1 MSEGQAMPEDNGG
14 NWRSLV
20 FRHKKSL
27 ITLAL
32 FVVYAAAVFWV
43 NYSSLHRLQENSLT
57 QFRLETEKQASA
69 ISYFFSE
76 RISDISELA
85 ESSVV
90 EAFFTNRDLGMSYEY
105 GLGVNVQLIE
115 NRFERIAQ
123 RKRIGDQAL
132 YSALAL
138 MDKNGQ
144 FIASWG
150 QDEGLEAIQFPL
162 ELASRRT
169 RIVYVPQK
177 KSLLVISPV
186 WNDQIYRGEMIA
198 WIRVSSIFAQF
209 GNTPTSG
216 ETLLVDRHSGLLLE
230 SDKENLWW
238 NDASWQELFAKAAS
252 GENEKPAVH
261 LVHLHP
267 EKKSC
272 PHLLARME
280 IAETPLSF
288 VAIVDDRTLGDET
301 AGLFIIAAGVVPLIV
316 LLLSFLEVIE
326 RRRLD
331 ALREQARRQAEQ
343 LAQARSDF
351 LANMSH
357 EIRTP
362 MNAII
367 GITELCLATQLNP
380 RQYGY
385 LTRIQRA
392 SNSLLRIIND
402 ILDFSRIESGRF
414 EIERQPFDLD
424 TVLDGVGELLAEKAA
439 EKSIELIFD
448 VDHSSACSFVGD
460 PLRLE
465 QVLINLVSNAI
476 KFSER
481 GNIVVKVRME
491 TLEGRGI
498 QLSFEVSDEGIGMTP
513 DEQARLFRPFTQAD
527 ATTTRRYGGTGLG
540 LVICKRLVEL
550 MGGHI
555 SVESVAGQ
563 GSKFRFFVLLER
575 AVPSGE
581 RFAAAR
587 QRLQAYTE
595 RPLLLVDGNPVSRGA
610 ISAQLHQL
618 GLQVA
623 DFPTASEALNA
634 ISHTELPNCL
644 AVLYSV
650 AAADASHV
658 DALHSLRNRLTSGV
672 RPLPPFILLCT
683 TGNEKAHEVYAEL
696 YEGMIVKPTT
706 TSRLFAE
713 ILAFLDVNSK
723 ASRPSRASLRQPEAG
738 VAACRLKGVQVLLV
752 DDVQLNLEVA
762 RDMLESAG
770 IEVRLASNGQ
780 EAIDAVA
787 AQLPD
792 CVFMDC
798 QMPVMDGYE
807 ATRRLRQDER
817 YRRLPIIALTASALP
832 AERERCRVAGMDGY
846 LAKPIRS
853 SDLLDTLKAYL
864 PSAAEK
870 SSEPPKAPAAPA
882 PVIASGIDSELGLR
896 YANGKPALYQ
906 KLLRLFFETNC
917 QRFREDFH
925 AASQAGDWK
934 AAMRMA
940 HSLKSS
946 AMTIGAASLSSYAA
960 RLEEV
965 CRAENPADDVSAS
978 LEPLLQELETVC
990 AGVSGLL
997 SEAGN
1002 APG

>member
-1 MSEGQAMPEDNGG
+1 MPEGKAVTEDNGG
-14 NWRSLV
+14 NLRSLLL
-20 FRHKKSL
+20 RHKKSL

-32 FVVYAAAVFWV
+32 FVVYAAAVFWG
-43 NYSSLHRLQENSLT
+43 NYSSLHRLQKNSLT

-105 GLGVNVQLIE
+105 GLGVNVQLIAD
-115 NRFERIAQ
+115 RFERLAT
-123 RKRIGDQAL
+123 RKRIGNQAL

-144 FIASWG
+144 FIADWG
-150 QDEGLEAIQFPL
+150 QDDGLEAIKFPL

-186 WNDQIYRGEMIA
+186 WNDQFYRGELIA
-198 WIRVSSIFAQF
+198 WLRVSSIFAQF
-209 GNTPTSG
+209 GNALTPGKALLFDRQSG
-216 ETLLVDRHSGLLLE
+216 ELLE
-230 SDKENLWW
+230 SDRENLWW
-238 NDASWQELFAKAAS
+238 NDASWQALFNTTSDGKNGKS
-252 GENEKPAVH
+252 PAQV
-261 LVHLHP
+261 VQLHP
-267 EKKSC
+267 EKKTC
-272 PHLLARME
+272 QHLLARME

-288 VAIVDDRTLGDET
+288 VSIVDDRSFDDET
-301 AGLFIIAAGVVPLIV
+301 ASLFIIAAGVVPLIV

-367 GITELCLATQLNP
+367 GITELCLATRLDP

-385 LTRIQRA
+385 LTKIQRA

-414 EIERQPFDLD
+414 EIERLPFDLN
-424 TVLDGVGELLAEKAA
+424 TVLDAVGELLAEKAA

-448 VDHSSACSFVGD
+448 IDHSLKASFFGD

-481 GNIVVKVRME
+481 GNVIVKVRME
-491 TLEGRGI
+491 ILEGRGV

-513 DEQARLFRPFTQAD
+513 EEQARLFRPFTQAD

-550 MGGHI
+550 MGGQI
-555 SVESVAGQ
+555 SVDSIAGQ
-563 GSKFRFFVLLER
+563 GSKFRFFVLLEQGR
-575 AVPSGE
+575 MLSE
-581 RFAAAR
+581 RFAAEER
-587 QRLQAYTE
+587 RLQACAD
-595 RPLLLVDGNPVSRGA
+595 RPLLLIDGNPVSREVIG
-610 ISAQLHQL
+610 AQLHQFD
-618 GLQVA
+618 LQVVDFAGA
-623 DFPTASEALNA
+623 DEALRA
-634 ISHTELPNCL
+634 ISHADVPDCL
-644 AVLYSV
+644 AVLYNLP
-650 AAADASHV
+650 AADTSHV
-658 DALHSLRNRLTSGV
+658 EALRHLLSRLTITG
-672 RPLPPFILLCT
+672 RTLPPFILLCT
-683 TGNEKAHEVYAEL
+683 SAHDQALEVYTSL
-696 YEGMIVKPTT
+696 YDRLIVKPLTVYK
-706 TSRLFAE
+706 LFAE
-713 ILAFLDVNSK
+713 ILSFFDQGEAL
-723 ASRPSRASLRQPEAG
+723 QPFSPGHLALGKHALLEDELNG
-738 VAACRLKGVQVLLV
+738 VKVLLV
-752 DDVQLNLEVA
+752 DDVPLNLEVA
-762 RDMLESAG
+762 RDMLEGVGAQ
-770 IEVRLASNGQ
+770 VRLASNGQ
-780 EAIDAVA
+780 EALDAIT

-792 CVFMDC
+792 CVLMDC

-817 YRRLPIIALTASALP
+817 YRHLPIIALTASALP
-832 AERERCRVAGMDGY
+832 TERERCRAAGMDAY

-853 SDLLDTLKAYL
+853 SDLFDALKRSLSRPIVAQQ
-864 PSAAEK
+864 
-870 SSEPPKAPAAPA
+870 SEPTPPSVLPT
-882 PVIASGIDSELGLR
+882 PVTATGIDSELGLR

-906 KLLRLFFETNC
+906 KLLRLFLDSNSH
-917 QRFREDFH
+917 RFREAFI
-925 AASQAGDWK
+925 AASAAGNWK
-934 AAMRMA
+934 EAMRMA

-946 AMTIGAASLSSYAA
+946 SMTIGAVSLSSLAL
-960 RLEEV
+960 RLEEA
-965 CRAENPADDVSAS
+965 CRAETPPDDISVW

-990 AGVSGLL
+990 AGVSCLL
-997 SEAGN
+997 SRQDSEL
-1002 APG
+1002 